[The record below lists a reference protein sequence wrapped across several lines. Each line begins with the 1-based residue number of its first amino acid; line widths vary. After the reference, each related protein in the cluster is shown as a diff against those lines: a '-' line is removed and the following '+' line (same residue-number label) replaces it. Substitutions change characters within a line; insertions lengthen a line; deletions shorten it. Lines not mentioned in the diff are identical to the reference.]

1 LEEKETV
8 DDLLATLGEVVGNY
22 TVPLGREQ
30 ISADEPIQ
38 KQGVAPAVPEAP
50 TPLPAWLTAIP
61 KRQRFS
67 TDQPLKTAEQARALI
82 IEGLRQIHGFP
93 SEGVTVTVYG
103 FQPWSAMLTFAPN
116 STTLANAT
124 RYRKILAEIVYD
136 LRKNFEVDIDPDSD
150 EPAAGR

>member
-1 LEEKETV
+1 MTFSQ
-8 DDLLATLGEVVGNY
+8 
-22 TVPLGREQ
+22 P
-30 ISADEPIQ
+30 SANLWGTIQFRLVASRFPPMSPSKNKVWLPPRLKHPHPCRHGSPQSRNDKGFPPIN
-38 KQGVAPAVPEAP
+38 
-50 TPLPAWLTAIP
+50 L
-61 KRQRFS
+61 
-67 TDQPLKTAEQARALI
+67 LKTAAQARALI
-82 IEGLRQIHGFP
+82 IEGLRQIHDFP

-150 EPAAGR
+150 EHAR

>member
-8 DDLLATLGEVVGNY
+8 EDLLATLGEVVGNY

-38 KQGVAPAVPEAP
+38 KQGVALAVPEAP
-50 TPLPAWLTAIP
+50 APLPAWLTAIP
-61 KRQRFS
+61 KRQRSS

-93 SEGVTVTVYG
+93 SEGVSVTVYG

-116 STTLANAT
+116 STTFANAI

-136 LRKNFEVDIDPDSD
+136 LRKNFEVGIEPDSD
-150 EPAAGR
+150 EHAAGK

>member
-8 DDLLATLGEVVGNY
+8 DDLLATLSEFVGNY

-38 KQGVAPAVPEAP
+38 KQGVAPAAPEAP

-67 TDQPLKTAEQARALI
+67 TDQPLKTAAQARALI
-82 IEGLRQIHGFP
+82 IEGLRQIHDFP

-124 RYRKILAEIVYD
+124 RYPKILAEIVYD

-150 EPAAGR
+150 EHAR

>member
-1 LEEKETV
+1 METV
-8 DDLLATLGEVVGNY
+8 DDLLATLSEVVGNY
-22 TVPLGREQ
+22 AVPPGREQ

-38 KQGVAPAVPEAP
+38 KQGVAPAAPDAP
-50 TPLPAWLTAIP
+50 TPLPTWLTAIP

-67 TDQPLKTAEQARALI
+67 NQPLKTAAQARALI
-82 IEGLRQIHGFP
+82 IEGLRQIPGFP

-150 EPAAGR
+150 EHSAGR